1 MPATGN
7 LQVAGG
13 KVAKRKPQATS
24 KSGKRNKQEEEAAE
38 VSDGVSFMN
47 SLSNATVLLMCLEL
61 GQAD

>member
-24 KSGKRNKQEEEAAE
+24 KSGKRNKQEEVAA
-38 VSDGVSFMN
+38 
-47 SLSNATVLLMCLEL
+47 
-61 GQAD
+61 